1 MFEENKKAVERVGER
16 GQRYEGADTHA
27 VLGSVRGFYSV
38 S

>member
-1 MFEENKKAVERVGER
+1 MFEENKKAVEGGGER
-16 GQRYEGADTHA
+16 GQRYKAANTHV